1 MSIRSFFFQSGE
13 HFTPIA
19 GLRMCLDKTELELG
33 IRHEVLQNAEAH
45 LGQKSNDRLMPW
57 RRLPADAVWH
67 SHCGDPLHSRWN
79 MVAGPTIGTELLI
92 R

>member
-19 GLRMCLDKTELELG
+19 GLRMCLDKAELELG

-45 LGQKSNDRLMPW
+45 LGQKIKRLLDAMEEVACGCGVAQSL
-57 RRLPADAVWH
+57 RRSIA
-67 SHCGDPLHSRWN
+67 
-79 MVAGPTIGTELLI
+79 
-92 R
+92 